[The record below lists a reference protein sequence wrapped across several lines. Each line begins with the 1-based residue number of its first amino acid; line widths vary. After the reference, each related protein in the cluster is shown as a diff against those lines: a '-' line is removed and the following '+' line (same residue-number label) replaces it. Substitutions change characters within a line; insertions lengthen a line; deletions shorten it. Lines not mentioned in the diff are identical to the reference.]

1 MEKLEFLY
9 NGWQNRG
16 LNAGYGD
23 LGKPGNIL
31 GGKSGL
37 ASLLDW
43 STQNDLTI
51 FFDSNIQLIE
61 YEYLFDGF
69 SRRSDACRQLDQ
81 DFAGQR
87 LYEPDISEF
96 GDVQY
101 AVLPQRYGQAMQ
113 NLFSR
118 SQNLGIHAVSL
129 AGLGTYLPS
138 SVGDCTRT
146 QAKQSIVQA
155 LEATGELELAFTGA
169 NAYVLPYAA
178 AVNEI
183 PVTCSTFE
191 GETYSVPFLQMVL
204 SGFVSCS
211 SEPINLSD
219 NWDLLLLQC
228 VESRSQNR
236 NG

>member
-1 MEKLEFLY
+1 M
-9 NGWQNRG
+9 
-16 LNAGYGD
+16 
-23 LGKPGNIL
+23 
-31 GGKSGL
+31 